1 MKYKTVIWDFNGTL
15 LSDMEISMSAM
26 NTVLERRSL
35 PIIPSLRAFQN
46 LFGFPVENYYERLG
60 LDFSKEPY
68 KIPADEWIEL
78 YTEKMYSSPLIPG
91 AKEALKAIKE
101 AGIRQIILSAC
112 EKKRLINQL
121 EMLGIINF
129 FDEIHGSEDV
139 YARGKKENA
148 ELLSKRQEFFP
159 AVLIGDTDHDLLCA
173 KAIGCDCILFSEG
186 FMSEERLSRLGVTVR
201 SSLIE
206 IANEIIS
213 QKIHKSATFG
223 KR

>member
-15 LSDMEISMSAM
+15 LSDMEISMRAM
-26 NTVLERRSL
+26 NCVLEKRSL
-35 PIIPSLRAFQN
+35 PIIPSLGAFQN
-46 LFGFPVENYYERLG
+46 LFGFPVEDYYARLG

-78 YTEKMYSSPLIPG
+78 YTKEMYSAPLITG
-91 AKEALKAIKE
+91 AKEALEAIKE

-112 EKKRLINQL
+112 EQERLINQL
-121 EMLGIINF
+121 EKLGIIEF
-129 FDEIHGSEDV
+129 FDEIHGSGDV

-148 ELLSKRQEFFP
+148 ELLSKRQGLFP

-173 KAIGCDCILFSEG
+173 KAIGCDCILFSGG
-186 FMSEERLSRLGVTVR
+186 FMSEERLSRLGVPVR

-213 QKIHKSATFG
+213 
-223 KR
+223 

>member
-15 LSDMEISMSAM
+15 LSDMEISMQAM
-26 NTVLERRSL
+26 NTVLERRAL
-35 PIIPSLRAFQN
+35 TQIPSLKAFQN
-46 LFGFPVENYYERLG
+46 LFGFPVEEYYERLG

-78 YTEKMYSSPLIPG
+78 YTEKMHSAPLISG
-91 AKEALKAIKE
+91 AKEALEAIKA

-112 EKKRLINQL
+112 EKERLVNQL
-121 EMLGIINF
+121 EKLGIIGY
-129 FDEIHGSEDV
+129 FDEIHGSEDA

-148 ELLSKRQEFFP
+148 KELSKRQELFP

-173 KAIGCDCILFSEG
+173 KAIGCDCILFSDG
-186 FMSEERLSRLGVTVR
+186 FMSEERLSVLGVPVR
-201 SSLIE
+201 SSLVE

-213 QKIHKSATFG
+213 
-223 KR
+223 